1 MWETKLAVSLSCK
14 WEKKRDWEKVQND
27 GFNTRALLLISKYEQ
42 WVAIYFTFRR
52 CCRRRFVIFAR
63 KQHPIYFAYSTQ
75 KKYIYKIP
83 FEVPNFISTILF
95 HLMKFIKLCNH
106 VGKSVHKELYSLLVH
121 LSRQFCWIL
130 VASAV
135 YFSFRFCFSLSLN
148 WKRPQHLCTDR
159 TITTTMNNGILFA
172 GTKHCYGWYGMDE
185 GCASVSVSESVP
197 FSLFPT
203 LSVYKCVSSNL

>member
-1 MWETKLAVSLSCK
+1 MREKERLRKSTKRRIQHTSTFAHFEIWAMSGNIFHLSPLLSSTFCNLCA
-14 WEKKRDWEKVQND
+14 QATSYI
-27 GFNTRALLLISKYEQ
+27 FCILNTK
-42 WVAIYFTFRR
+42 
-52 CCRRRFVIFAR
+52 
-63 KQHPIYFAYSTQ
+63 

-95 HLMKFIKLCNH
+95 HLMKFIELCNH
-106 VGKSVHKELYSLLVH
+106 VEKSVHKELYSLLVH

-130 VASAV
+130 VASAM